1 MQLGRYQVST
11 LRPAPILSITFSE
24 DGRIFA
30 VASENGYEV
39 WRTWPLGLIRRR
51 VLPGTLVRALP
62 LLHSP
67 LLVLQG
73 GGAAPLYAPNKAVVY
88 HDALGV
94 AIAEIEF
101 GERIRG
107 IEVRSS
113 TIVIALSQRVI
124 AYEYGVGSSVTPSV
138 KGKGKASDGFWL
150 RKIREWETAENE
162 NGLIAISTAPGS
174 TLLAMPGRQAGHVQ
188 LVLLPPCPPVSTQAP
203 PSTSQPFRSPIILAH
218 THALSRLACTATG
231 SHIVTT
237 SERGTLIRVWDT
249 SRGRLEREL
258 RRGMDRAEMWGVRP
272 EDAALRDTGDVT
284 NERMSK
290 GGRVVGW
297 SDKGTIHIWLDDPAA
312 SIPPSAP
319 VRQPSLTHLLSR
331 NLPLPKYFS
340 STASSAQYHLPRK
353 NPHAFSAY
361 MNNEGEANELAER
374 FVVGWVEVESDVDPD
389 EPNSEI
395 NLEDKKGANRL
406 SGVPI
411 GMGSREERRSFGSD
425 VTSRTATSTSRA
437 ETPTLGSQRQS
448 LGRAGHARPTS
459 EKIPRGKAASGGTP
473 WKKKKIE
480 RQLVAITYSGGW
492 YRLRL
497 PDQNV
502 QGDSEGNKSVKCELA
517 EYRRLGVGGDGW

>member
-1 MQLGRYQVST
+1 MRTRLSVSA
-11 LRPAPILSITFSE
+11 R
-24 DGRIFA
+24 
-30 VASENGYEV
+30 
-39 WRTWPLGLIRRR
+39 
-51 VLPGTLVRALP
+51 
-62 LLHSP
+62 
-67 LLVLQG
+67 
-73 GGAAPLYAPNKAVVY
+73 
-88 HDALGV
+88 
-94 AIAEIEF
+94 
-101 GERIRG
+101 ERIRG

-162 NGLIAISTAPGS
+162 NGKLSFWVVIVMTDIHSGLIAISTAPGS

-312 SIPPSAP
+312 SIPPC
-319 VRQPSLTHLLSR
+319 VRKLCWFRGCSSSVSQFCTGSPAFTHSLALPQSPS
-331 NLPLPKYFS
+331 
-340 STASSAQYHLPRK
+340 
-353 NPHAFSAY
+353 
-361 MNNEGEANELAER
+361 
-374 FVVGWVEVESDVDPD
+374 
-389 EPNSEI
+389 SEI
-395 NLEDKKGANRL
+395 FLFHRVLRAIPPSKKKPTCVL
-406 SGVPI
+406 GVYEQ
-411 GMGSREERRSFGSD
+411 RRRS
-425 VTSRTATSTSRA
+425 
-437 ETPTLGSQRQS
+437 
-448 LGRAGHARPTS
+448 
-459 EKIPRGKAASGGTP
+459 
-473 WKKKKIE
+473 
-480 RQLVAITYSGGW
+480 
-492 YRLRL
+492 
-497 PDQNV
+497 
-502 QGDSEGNKSVKCELA
+502 
-517 EYRRLGVGGDGW
+517 